1 MGDTASGDSSELE
14 ALFDSIASGPV
25 KSAAPALQ
33 PQPEPAAAA
42 KPSLLKQ
49 ALESDDSTED
59 SNDLQ
64 ALFDSVS
71 KKLAAAKAREARA
84 AEASEDWPVQ
94 EKVFQKVG
102 VMARQL
108 HDILGDLGYDKLIE
122 KTVSAPRCERPAC
135 VYRQSNRAGRM
146 QGSERYG
153 YCQSFAGRA

>member
-1 MGDTASGDSSELE
+1 MSDTASGDSSELE
-14 ALFDSIASGPV
+14 ALFDSIASGTT
-25 KSAAPALQ
+25 KAAAPAPE

-71 KKLAAAKAREARA
+71 KKLAAAKAREAES
-84 AEASEDWPVQ
+84 AEASGEWPVQ

-108 HDILGDLGYDKLIE
+108 HDTLGQLGYDKLIE
-122 KTVSAPRCERPAC
+122 KTVSVLPDA
-135 VYRQSNRAGRM
+135 
-146 QGSERYG
+146 
-153 YCQSFAGRA
+153 